1 MSRAGLS
8 SFRAATASRHHHFRR
23 GAMPSDHPHSET
35 SGRTRNDQIAA
46 LHRTHAGELRPRVA
60 WRSRADP
67 QTVEDACSHAWL
79 QLLTDPSVDL
89 ASPDWSVLGWLTLTA
104 TREAR
109 RLQSRRV
116 REGPVDLSTIERER
130 RLRGPLGPGADELA
144 DQHARLDLVAQIPDR
159 PRRFLLQLAL
169 GYSYREIAAHEDAS
183 LTTTNKQ
190 IARAKRLLR
199 ALDSDDR
206 PIAA

>member
-1 MSRAGLS
+1 
-8 SFRAATASRHHHFRR
+8 
-23 GAMPSDHPHSET
+23 MPSDHPHPTT
-35 SGRTRNDQIAA
+35 SARTRDAQIAA
-46 LHRTHAGELRPRVA
+46 LHRTRAGELRRRVA

-79 QLLTDPSVDL
+79 ALLTHPSVDL
-89 ASPDWSVLGWLTLTA
+89 AAPDWSVLGWLTQTA

-109 RLQSRRV
+109 RLQTRRL
-116 REGPVDLSTIERER
+116 RDGLLDPSTIESER
-130 RLRGPLGPGADELA
+130 RLGGPLDPGPDELA
-144 DQHARLDLVAQIPDR
+144 AQHERLDLVTQIPER

>member
-1 MSRAGLS
+1 M
-8 SFRAATASRHHHFRR
+8 
-23 GAMPSDHPHSET
+23 
-35 SGRTRNDQIAA
+35 
-46 LHRTHAGELRPRVA
+46 
-60 WRSRADP
+60 
-67 QTVEDACSHAWL
+67 
-79 QLLTDPSVDL
+79 
-89 ASPDWSVLGWLTLTA
+89 LGWLTLTA

-144 DQHARLDLVAQIPDR
+144 DQHARLDLVAQIPER

>member
-1 MSRAGLS
+1 
-8 SFRAATASRHHHFRR
+8 
-23 GAMPSDHPHSET
+23 MPSDHPHPAT
-35 SGRTRNDQIAA
+35 SARTRNDQIAA
-46 LHRTHAGELRPRVA
+46 LHRTHAGELRRRVGRRA
-60 WRSRADP
+60 RADP

-79 QLLTDPSVDL
+79 QLLAHPSVDL
-89 ASPDWSVLGWLTLTA
+89 ASPDWRLLGWLTQTA

-116 REGPVDLSTIERER
+116 REGLLDPITIESER
-130 RLRGPLGPGADELA
+130 RLRGPLNAGADELA
-144 DQHARLDLVAQIPDR
+144 AQHARLDLVRQIPRR
-159 PRRFLLQLAL
+159 PRRFLMQLAL

-199 ALDSDDR
+199 ALDSQQ
-206 PIAA
+206 PAPSAAERAPATARQLAA

>member
-1 MSRAGLS
+1 
-8 SFRAATASRHHHFRR
+8 
-23 GAMPSDHPHSET
+23 MPSDHPHSET

-46 LHRTHAGELRPRVA
+46 LHRAHAGELRRRVA

-130 RLRGPLGPGADELA
+130 RGRGPLGPGADELA

-169 GYSYREIAAHEDAS
+169 GYSYREIAAREDAS
-183 LTTTNKQ
+183 LTATNKQ

-199 ALDSDDR
+199 ALDADDR

>member
-8 SFRAATASRHHHFRR
+8 SFRAATASRHHHSRR
-23 GAMPSDHPHSET
+23 GAMSSDHPHFET

-46 LHRTHAGELRPRVA
+46 LHRTHAGALRRRVA

-109 RLQSRRV
+109 RLLRRRV
-116 REGPVDLSTIERER
+116 REGPIDLTTIEYER
-130 RLRGPLGPGADELA
+130 RLRGPLGPAPTSSPTSTTA
-144 DQHARLDLVAQIPDR
+144 WTSSHRSPTARDAFCCSWR
-159 PRRFLLQLAL
+159 SATATARSPRTR
-169 GYSYREIAAHEDAS
+169 
-183 LTTTNKQ
+183 T
-190 IARAKRLLR
+190 RA
-199 ALDSDDR
+199 
-206 PIAA
+206 

>member
-1 MSRAGLS
+1 
-8 SFRAATASRHHHFRR
+8 
-23 GAMPSDHPHSET
+23 MPSDHAHPEASN
-35 SGRTRNDQIAA
+35 RTRNDQIAA
-46 LHRTHAGELRPRVA
+46 MHRTHAGELRRRVA
-60 WRSRADP
+60 WLSHADP
-67 QTVEDACSHAWL
+67 QTAEDACSHAWL
-79 QLLTDPSVDL
+79 QLLTHPSVDL

-104 TREAR
+104 TREVR

-116 REGPVDLSTIERER
+116 REGPIDPITISER

-144 DQHARLDLVAQIPDR
+144 DQHARLDLVAQIPQR

-169 GYSYREIAAHEDAS
+169 GYSYREIAAREDAS

>member
-1 MSRAGLS
+1 
-8 SFRAATASRHHHFRR
+8 
-23 GAMPSDHPHSET
+23 MPSDHPHSET

-79 QLLTDPSVDL
+79 QLFTDPSVDL

-104 TREAR
+104 TREVR
-109 RLQSRRV
+109 RLQSRCV

-169 GYSYREIAAHEDAS
+169 GYSYREIAAREDAS
-183 LTTTNKQ
+183 LTATNKQ

-199 ALDSDDR
+199 ALDADDR